1 MAKETRCRSLLK
13 SIGWRIIATGTT
25 FTIAYIIEGDL
36 DIAAKIGTLDCS
48 VKFILNYAYE
58 RGFANLKW
66 GGILMNIPP
75 NLPLYNKFSLGNGD
89 KHNLIMPNEAI

>member
-36 DIAAKIGTLDCS
+36 DIAAKIGALDCS

-66 GGILMNIPP
+66 GYI
-75 NLPLYNKFSLGNGD
+75 
-89 KHNLIMPNEAI
+89 NEHTPESTTL